1 MEILERPG
9 GSLAPLGDGRCLSL
23 PHDGARAEAEI
34 AKFSGA
40 DAEAYGRFHEVLE
53 QTARVLRSIVLETP
67 PNIGGGWGDLW
78 RALATGNRLRK
89 LAPGLQGAFA
99 RLMTK
104 SVGDYLDEW
113 FEFDG
118 LKDVYGFEGM
128 VGNMVS
134 P

>member
-1 MEILERPG
+1 ML
-9 GSLAPLGDGRCLSL
+9 
-23 PHDGARAEAEI
+23 
-34 AKFSGA
+34 K
-40 DAEAYGRFHEVLE
+40 
-53 QTARVLRSIVLETP
+53 TP
-67 PNIGGGWGDLW
+67 PNIGGGRGGLW
-78 RALATGNRLRK
+78 RALATGNRLCK
-89 LAPGLQGAFA
+89 LAPRLQRAFA
-99 RLMTK
+99 RRMTK